1 MRQTLSDNYPN
12 RWRAFI
18 GITLLSFGC
27 YLDYTIVNVALPTI
41 QAQLHANLSTLQW
54 VMNIYFL
61 ALCVLATIM
70 GRCGDLYGRR
80 RVFYIG
86 VFIFAIASVLAGC
99 AANIA
104 ELIIGRLLQGVGAAI
119 VFPLGPSL
127 LPQFFP
133 ESDRSKAIAWFGS
146 IGGIALA
153 LGPVLGGLIVSYF
166 GWRWIFFINIPLV
179 LIGFLFCFSVI
190 TESASINKQRLDW
203 LGVFLL
209 AFAIIGVVLSLIH
222 GQEYGWNNSFS
233 PLCLIIGIIS
243 GIFLVKV
250 ETKKENSL
258 IDFKDFKNLLFFS
271 GVPLVFLAG
280 VLSSVGLFFD
290 PLYLQVIRAESP
302 KFSGLVLF
310 AIPVAVFGVAFLVS
324 KLIYLCGLIN
334 TVLIGL
340 LLGAVACLMQVFFTD
355 STSLVF
361 ILISFFILGSMWAL
375 GNTVPII
382 AAQTALGNERAS

>member
-1 MRQTLSDNYPN
+1 MPSVCAINWTWCGYVYAIVASNHRLFSCITLRREVDHMNDTFHNQYAY

-86 VFIFAIASVLAGC
+86 VFIFAVSSILAGC
-99 AANIA
+99 AANIS
-104 ELIIGRLLQGVGAAI
+104 ELIFGRLLQGAGAAI

-133 ESDRSKAIAWFGS
+133 ENDRSKAIAWFGS

-153 LGPVLGGLIVSYF
+153 LGPVLGGFIVSYF
-166 GWRWIFFINIPLV
+166 GWRWIFFINVPLV
-179 LIGFLFCFSVI
+179 LIGFLFCFSVL
-190 TESASINKQRLDW
+190 TESKSADKQCLDW

-209 AFAIIGVVLSLIH
+209 ALTIFGIVLSLIH
-222 GQEYGWNNSFS
+222 GQEYGWSNLFS
-233 PLCLIIGIIS
+233 PLFLIIGIIS
-243 GIFLVKV
+243 GVTLIKV
-250 ETKKENSL
+250 ENKKENSL

-271 GVPLVFLAG
+271 GVSLVFLLNGHHKKHKLVHYLG
-280 VLSSVGLFFD
+280 V
-290 PLYLQVIRAESP
+290 
-302 KFSGLVLF
+302 LVLF
-310 AIPVAVFGVAFLVS
+310 
-324 KLIYLCGLIN
+324 
-334 TVLIGL
+334 
-340 LLGAVACLMQVFFTD
+340 
-355 STSLVF
+355 
-361 ILISFFILGSMWAL
+361 
-375 GNTVPII
+375 
-382 AAQTALGNERAS
+382 